1 MSDEIDTTIEAALI
15 QAAATLTASHLSAR
29 SALGCNPNT
38 EYEHSKVS
46 GEFYNFLERLK
57 SDYPKPK

>member
-15 QAAATLTASHLSAR
+15 QAAAILTASHLSAR
-29 SALGCNPNT
+29 SASGSDLSD

-46 GEFYNFLERLK
+46 SEFYNLLERLK

>member
-15 QAAATLTASHLSAR
+15 QAAAIITASQVSSCVA
-29 SALGCNPNT
+29 SGSDPSI
-38 EYEHSKVS
+38 EYDHSKVS
-46 GEFYNFLERLK
+46 GEFFSLLECLK